1 MPYSAGLG
9 KKMNKKL
16 VDALETCLQ
25 RMEHGET
32 LDSVLAGYP
41 QLAAQL
47 RPLLV
52 TAVRARSANRE
63 PFPQSVLARSRSRG
77 LSLAA
82 DLRQGRI
89 HPPVLR
95 RFWRPVVTI
104 LSMIIILVMS
114 SNGILV
120 ASAHSIPGDTLYP
133 LKLSVESTQLNL
145 VSNLAQR
152 QELERTFRER
162 RLDETKSLISIRRIE
177 DVDFTGVVTSQSGDE
192 WLVSGIPVVITAQVD
207 RDDGIQIG
215 DDIDVDG
222 STDTAGNVKAMR
234 LSLANVPDADEDYP
248 GVSPTLTTSATPT
261 PKSYFMGTP
270 TESAL
275 LPAHSGEDGNQ
286 VMQSKDR
293 QSTKA
298 GDDQSSGETS
308 RTSRSNSEGGRDD

>member
-1 MPYSAGLG
+1 MG

-25 RMEHGET
+25 RMEHGEA
-32 LDSVLAGYP
+32 LDSALASYP

-63 PFPQSVLARSRSRG
+63 PFPQSALLRSRSRG

-82 DLRQGRI
+82 DLRPRRI
-89 HPPVLR
+89 HQPMLR
-95 RFWRPVVTI
+95 RFWRPAVTI
-104 LSMIIILVMS
+104 LSVIVILVVS

-152 QELERTFRER
+152 QKLEQTFRER
-162 RLDETKSLISIRRIE
+162 RLEETKSLISIRRIE
-177 DVDFTGVVTSQSGDE
+177 DVDFTGVLTSQSGDE
-192 WLVSGIPVVITAQVD
+192 WLVSGIPVVITAHVD

-222 STDTAGNVKAMR
+222 STDTAGNVEAMR
-234 LSLANVPDADEDYP
+234 LSFANVPNSDEDYP
-248 GVSPTLTTSATPT
+248 GVSPTKTASATLTPKSDFMATPT
-261 PKSYFMGTP
+261 K
-270 TESAL
+270 SAL
-275 LPAHSGEDGNQ
+275 IPAHSGEDGNQ
-286 VMQSKDR
+286 VMDSKDR
-293 QSTKA
+293 QSTSS
-298 GDDQSSGETS
+298 GGEHSSGETYH
-308 RTSRSNSEGGRDD
+308 TSRSNSEGEGDD

>member
-25 RMEHGET
+25 KMEHGEA

-52 TAVRARSANRE
+52 TAIRARSANRE
-63 PFPQSVLARSRSRG
+63 PFSKTLLARNRSRG

-82 DLRQGRI
+82 DLRQGKS
-89 HPPVLR
+89 HQPALR

-104 LSMIIILVMS
+104 VSVIVILVMS

-145 VSNLAQR
+145 VSDLAQR

-162 RLDETKSLISIRRIE
+162 RLEETKSLINIRRIE
-177 DVDFTGVVTSQSGDE
+177 EVDFTGVVTSQSGDE
-192 WLVSGIPVVITAQVD
+192 WQVSGIPVVITDQVD

-222 STDTAGNVKAMR
+222 STDTAGTVKAMH
-234 LSLANVPDADEDYP
+234 LSLANVRDVDEGDI
-248 GVSPTLTTSATPT
+248 GVSPTQTASPTLT
-261 PKSYFMGTP
+261 PKSDFTATP

-275 LPAHSGEDGNQ
+275 NPAHSDESGDQ
-286 VMQSKDR
+286 VVNSKDR
-293 QSTKA
+293 QSTSS
-298 GDDQSSGETS
+298 GEEHSSGETS
-308 RTSRSNSEGGRDD
+308 KTSRSNSEGEGDD

>member
-1 MPYSAGLG
+1 
-9 KKMNKKL
+9 MNKKL

-25 RMEHGET
+25 RMEQGEA

-63 PFPQSVLARSRSRG
+63 PFPQSALARSRSRG

-82 DLRQGRI
+82 DLRQRGI
-89 HPPVLR
+89 HQPVLR
-95 RFWRPVVTI
+95 RFWRPAVTI
-104 LSMIIILVMS
+104 LSVIVILVVS

-145 VSNLAQR
+145 VSNLAQK
-152 QELERTFRER
+152 QKLEQTFRER
-162 RLDETKSLISIRRIE
+162 RLEETKSLISIRRIE
-177 DVDFTGVVTSQSGDE
+177 DVDFTGVLTNQSGDK

-215 DDIDVDG
+215 DDIDVNG
-222 STDTAGNVKAMR
+222 STDTAGNVEAMR
-234 LSLANVPDADEDYP
+234 LSLASVPDADEDYP
-248 GVSPTLTTSATPT
+248 VVSPTQTPTQTLT
-261 PKSYFMGTP
+261 PKSDFMETP

-275 LPAHSGEDGNQ
+275 IPVHSSEAGKQAMD
-286 VMQSKDR
+286 SKDR
-293 QSTKA
+293 QSTSSD
-298 GDDQSSGETS
+298 GEHSSGDTYQ
-308 RTSRSNSEGGRDD
+308 TSRSDSEGEGGD